1 MSIKE
6 FIKSLEKNKNS
17 SELQTLYKKPKP
29 ETNGQMPISQVFQ
42 KNIYYQADLL
52 YMPEDQYYKYILVC
66 VDMYDGTMD
75 AEPLKLRDNKNII
88 KAFKE
93 IFKRKYLDY
102 PLIITLDQGSEFKGD
117 TKSVIGVSHG
127 SLSYK

>member
-42 KNIYYQADLL
+42 KNIYYQAD
-52 YMPEDQYYKYILVC
+52 
-66 VDMYDGTMD
+66 
-75 AEPLKLRDNKNII
+75 
-88 KAFKE
+88 
-93 IFKRKYLDY
+93 
-102 PLIITLDQGSEFKGD
+102 
-117 TKSVIGVSHG
+117 
-127 SLSYK
+127 